1 MDSGNPYSF
10 ISLALRWILPTPD
23 CRHSVV
29 SAVVAAAI
37 VIASS
42 IICRPLL
49 RLIDEGRIGSNSG
62 LQLETAANW
71 ALCGRFAQGTSVD
84 ADNRARVNL
93 AEIRAADAYDHSVV
107 DLIERGAGSLAAY
120 CAEPATVMNLDETA
134 MMVIDAVALRL
145 APRMTLRELAGA
157 LAISRL
163 VLLWVFAW
171 SLVEGGY
178 SLIAAS
184 ATTGIA
190 VYLTLLLGGNA
201 LYSEYPFILPV
212 VLSGVAVA
220 GWGLRSKPRLPLAA
234 FVLGL
239 WTAFL
244 GNLRSS
250 HYPIGLAI
258 AVLFILY
265 SIRLLRSPK
274 ITAFAA
280 LAIVSGVA
288 LYEWPL
294 THGFSRVTTH
304 HSIAHPLVLGIA
316 NPPNEL
322 SKREGIEWLDANGLE
337 LARRVNPDVTLGGP
351 GYESALFSYYRQLW
365 RTRPRAMAQIY
376 LNKMIAATGAVFS
389 FLSQR
394 GERPG
399 TVLFWTSKSGR
410 FLVMSGYSIRFVS
423 RLVTLGPVFVM
434 AFIAAVWWM
443 DSWGIAR
450 SWSIAAL
457 SASGVGAF
465 LEAAI
470 ILGSVT
476 LWNNA
481 VLIFVTMF
489 VGLLVVE
496 GILAWVAAWIIV
508 PNLSAG
514 ALAQIQLRTSHESR

>member
-1 MDSGNPYSF
+1 LDSGNSHS
-10 ISLALRWILPTPD
+10 IKSLALQWLLPARD
-23 CRHSVV
+23 SRRSLV
-29 SAVVAAAI
+29 SAAVAAI
-37 VIASS
+37 VVIASAV
-42 IICRPLL
+42 ICGPLL
-49 RLIDEGRIGSNSG
+49 RLVDTGRVGSLSG
-62 LQLETAANW
+62 IQLETAANW
-71 ALCGRFAQGTSVD
+71 VLCGRFGQGTSAD
-84 ADNRARVNL
+84 ASSRAQVNL
-93 AEIRAADAYDHSVV
+93 AEIREADAYDRSVL
-107 DLIERGAGSLAAY
+107 DLIERGTGSLTAY
-120 CAEPATVMNLDETA
+120 CAEPAIVMELDETT

-145 APRMTLRELAGA
+145 APRMTLREMAGA

-163 VLLWVFAW
+163 VLLGVFAW
-171 SLVEGGY
+171 SLIESGY
-178 SLIAAS
+178 SLIIAS
-184 ATTGIA
+184 AMTGIA

-220 GWGLRSKPRLPLAA
+220 GWGLRSQRWLPVAA
-234 FVLGL
+234 FVLGV

-258 AVLFILY
+258 AALFILY

-274 ITAFAA
+274 ITALAA
-280 LAIVSGVA
+280 LALVSGIV

-294 THGFSRVTTH
+294 RHGFGQVSTH

-322 SKREGIEWLDANGLE
+322 SKREGIEWVDSNGQE
-337 LARRVNPDVTLGGP
+337 LARRVNPNVTYLGP
-351 GYESALFSYYRQLW
+351 GYESALFTYYGRLW
-365 RTRPRAMAQIY
+365 RSHTADMAQIY
-376 LNKMIAATGAVFS
+376 VNKMITATRAVFD

-399 TVLFWTSKSGR
+399 TVLYWTSKSGR
-410 FLVMSGYSIRFVS
+410 FLVLSGYSIRFLS
-423 RLVTLGPVFVM
+423 RLVTLGPVFLM
-434 AFIAAVWWM
+434 AFIVAVRWS
-443 DSWGIAR
+443 DSLGLGR

-457 SASGVGAF
+457 SMSGVGAF

-476 LWNNA
+476 LWYNA
-481 VLIFVTMF
+481 VLVFVTTF

-496 GILAWVAAWIIV
+496 GILAVIGRR
-508 PNLSAG
+508 LMAG
-514 ALAQIQLRTSHESR
+514 TV